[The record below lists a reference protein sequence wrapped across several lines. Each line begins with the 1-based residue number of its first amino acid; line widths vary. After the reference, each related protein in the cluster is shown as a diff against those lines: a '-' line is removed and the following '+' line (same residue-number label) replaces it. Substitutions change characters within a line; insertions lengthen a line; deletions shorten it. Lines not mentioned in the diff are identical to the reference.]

1 MPNTYLQAAC
11 LGVIAGMRSMGAPAL
26 VSDRLARTPSGAP
39 EGSPL
44 RWLGT
49 AKTAQV
55 FKILAAGEI
64 VGDKLPRTPARTA
77 PGPLS
82 ARLLSGAL
90 SGAAL
95 CAAGGKPPSAGA
107 AVGALGALAG
117 TFAFYHL
124 RRRLG
129 QATGLPD
136 PIVAVAEDAL
146 AYGGG
151 WLVLQPESSGRK

>member
-26 VSDRLARTPSGAP
+26 VSDRLVRTPSAP
-39 EGSPL
+39 LEASPL

-49 AKTAQV
+49 ARTAGV
-55 FKILAAGEI
+55 FKLLAAGEI
-64 VGDKLPRTPARTA
+64 VGDKLPKTPPRTA
-77 PGPLS
+77 PALLL
-82 ARLLSGAL
+82 ARLLSGGL

-95 CAAGGKPPSAGA
+95 CLAAGKPSVTGA
-107 AVGALGALAG
+107 AVGALAG

-124 RRRLG
+124 RRSLDR
-129 QATGLPD
+129 ATGLPD
-136 PIVAVAEDAL
+136 PLIAVAEDAL

-151 WLVLQPESSGRK
+151 WFVLQP